1 MTDLEPLRAELALAL
16 GDEPANLEPLLGG
29 AGRCELWTFRAA
41 GRELVLRR
49 YPEGYE
55 RTVVRE
61 REWDVLRLAH
71 SGGVPV
77 PRPVALSATG
87 LIMERVD
94 GEARPRRLL
103 TGERWRAARA
113 VLVEHV
119 AAAAARLHA
128 LPVPNGL
135 PAGPQF
141 GTHEPPSAASPA
153 EATLVGLERKLDR
166 VGEAHP
172 AIELGLRWLRA
183 RLPPRSPLVIVHGD
197 FRMSNL
203 IADADGLR
211 AVVDWELVH
220 AGDGAEDLGWMCI
233 RSWRFGVDD
242 RPALGCGQRDEL
254 LRAYAESGGRHVSP
268 AELHWWEACGNARWA
283 VICLLQADSA
293 LTGVAPSLERAMIGR
308 RACEAEWDLLQMLA
322 GDEPAPA
329 PVAAPQ
335 DRPAA
340 VELLALV
347 ADYLR
352 DDLRPIVPREH
363 AFRVLVAANACAV
376 TARELGA
383 DLVPSDPEAPE
394 RARLLAAELRAGL
407 HDDRLDELVGP
418 LRAVARAR
426 LAVAHPGWDST

>member
-153 EATLVGLERKLDR
+153 EATLVGLERELDR
-166 VGEAHP
+166 VGDAHP

-183 RLPPRSPLVIVHGD
+183 RLPEEREPVLVHGD
-197 FRMSNL
+197 FRLGNL
-203 IADADGLR
+203 LVDEGGLTG
-211 AVVDWELVH
+211 VLDWEQSH

-233 RSWRFGVDD
+233 RSWRFGHDD
-242 RPALGCGQRDEL
+242 HPALGVGTRRALLDAYAAAGGREVTLDEL
-254 LRAYAESGGRHVSP
+254 AF
-268 AELHWWEACGNARWA
+268 WEVLGNVRWG
-283 VICLLQADSA
+283 VICVIQAQRQ
-293 LTGVAPSLERAMIGR
+293 TLEHYAIGR
-308 RACEAEWDLLQMLA
+308 RACEPEWDLL
-322 GDEPAPA
+322 
-329 PVAAPQ
+329 
-335 DRPAA
+335 
-340 VELLALV
+340 
-347 ADYLR
+347 
-352 DDLRPIVPREH
+352 
-363 AFRVLVAANACAV
+363 
-376 TARELGA
+376 
-383 DLVPSDPEAPE
+383 
-394 RARLLAAELRAGL
+394 GL
-407 HDDRLDELVGP
+407 I
-418 LRAVARAR
+418 A
-426 LAVAHPGWDST
+426 